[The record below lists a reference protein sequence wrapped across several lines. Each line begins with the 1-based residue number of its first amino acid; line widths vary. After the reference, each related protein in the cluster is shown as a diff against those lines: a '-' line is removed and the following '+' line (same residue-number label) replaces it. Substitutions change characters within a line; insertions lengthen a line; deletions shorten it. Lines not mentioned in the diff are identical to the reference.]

1 MERLDLTSPGIGKK
15 ALARIRTIADAL
27 GQPDRVLTPLALA
40 ARDELVLEL
49 SQPGSGITY
58 TTRFYVD
65 AQGRLR
71 RGGPRP
77 AHTASAPGEPPAPDT
92 RELALS
98 VDFEVRDG
106 VAYVG
111 TGLAKGRYLEEGYVT
126 AWGTLVAPRPW
137 MSTVVARLPE
147 LLGPIA
153 TRLVGATISISVR
166 RGEP

>member
-15 ALARIRTIADAL
+15 ALARIREIASAL
-27 GQPDRVLTPLALA
+27 EKPDRVLSPLALA
-40 ARDELVLEL
+40 TRDELVLEL
-49 SQPGSGITY
+49 SQAGSGRTY
-58 TTRFYVD
+58 TTTFYVD

-71 RGGPRP
+71 KGKARP
-77 AHTASAPGEPPAPDT
+77 AHTASAPGEPPAPDSG
-92 RELALS
+92 ELRAS

-111 TGLAKGRYLEEGYVT
+111 TGLPKGRYLEEGYIT

-137 MSTVVARLPE
+137 MGTVVARLPE

-153 TRLVGATISISVR
+153 ADLVGATIRVTIR
-166 RGEP
+166 QGGQ